1 MLPCSYKYRY
11 QSVRTRALA
20 PLNPPCRPCFPL
32 RPLRFPLLLPS
43 FPPPDV
49 LVKLEKRDLPWERF
63 YDLSS
68 QELGELIRA
77 PKMGKSLHKLIHQ
90 FPR

>member
-1 MLPCSYKYRY
+1 MFKRLS
-11 QSVRTRALA
+11 ALYG
-20 PLNPPCRPCFPL
+20 LL
-32 RPLRFPLLLPS
+32 RPPI
-43 FPPPDV
+43 PPHRTDV

-63 YDLSS
+63 YDLTS
-68 QELGELIRA
+68 QELGELIRV